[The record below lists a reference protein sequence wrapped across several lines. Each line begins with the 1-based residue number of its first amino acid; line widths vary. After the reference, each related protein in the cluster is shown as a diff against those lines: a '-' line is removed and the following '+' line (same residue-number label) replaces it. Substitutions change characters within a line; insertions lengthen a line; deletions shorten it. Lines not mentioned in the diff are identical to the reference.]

1 MFLTI
6 TLFIVLHSEFK
17 NLNASIE
24 AIHTLSIL
32 EIDNFQHNDTNTFFS
47 FPYDFELNKMSQAKI
62 NKEISICL

>member
-1 MFLTI
+1 MFLKI

-17 NLNASIE
+17 NLNAYIK

-32 EIDNFQHNDTNTFFS
+32 EIDNFQHNDNA
-47 FPYDFELNKMSQAKI
+47 FELNQMSQVKI